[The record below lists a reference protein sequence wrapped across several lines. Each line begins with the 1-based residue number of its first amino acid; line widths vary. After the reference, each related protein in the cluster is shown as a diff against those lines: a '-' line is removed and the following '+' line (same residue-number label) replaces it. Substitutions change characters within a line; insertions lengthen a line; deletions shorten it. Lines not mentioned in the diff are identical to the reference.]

1 MFSTNKFSIFA
12 WYWSCV
18 SEPNDEQDTLKAS
31 WFFFLQSTFIYILG
45 EKNLLVD
52 VEWVSSAQYILLR
65 SMNDVLFLLS
75 YGF

>member
-45 EKNLLVD
+45 EKNL
-52 VEWVSSAQYILLR
+52 
-65 SMNDVLFLLS
+65 
-75 YGF
+75 

>member
-1 MFSTNKFSIFA
+1 M
-12 WYWSCV
+12 

-31 WFFFLQSTFIYILG
+31 CCFFLQSTFIYILG

-65 SMNDVLFLLS
+65 SMNAVICFSLAMVFK
-75 YGF
+75 

>member
-1 MFSTNKFSIFA
+1 M
-12 WYWSCV
+12 

-65 SMNDVLFLLS
+65 SMNDILFLLS

>member
-31 WFFFLQSTFIYILG
+31 WVFFAIDI
-45 EKNLLVD
+45 NLYFRRKKFTSRCWMGIIRAVYS
-52 VEWVSSAQYILLR
+52 VKINEWNIVYP
-65 SMNDVLFLLS
+65 
-75 YGF
+75 

>member
-1 MFSTNKFSIFA
+1 M
-12 WYWSCV
+12 

-31 WFFFLQSTFIYILG
+31 CCFFLQSTFIYILG

-65 SMNDVLFLLS
+65 SMNDVLMFLLS